1 MREYLA
7 LPDGPGGFRQG
18 STCPAVLRVPL
29 ACFWLCVRGSHPLWP
44 AFRCRS
50 ARLPQWLTAAL
61 QPRPCGRF
69 GLLRFRSPLL
79 PESLLL
85 SFPPGT
91 EMFQFPG
98 LHSLAYVF
106 GQRMARVVPVPGFP
120 IRIPTDRCA
129 LAAPRGVSPYAASFF
144 SSACQDIRHAPFFV

>member
-1 MREYLA
+1 MVQADSGRVPRAPPYS
-7 LPDGPGGFRQG
+7 GFRL
-18 STCPAVLRVPL
+18 PASSFAYGALTLSGRPSDAVPL
-29 ACFWLCVRGSHPLWP
+29 A
-44 AFRCRS
+44 FRNDI
-50 ARLPQWLTAAL
+50 PAAL

-85 SFPPGT
+85 SSPPGT

-106 GQRMARVVPVPGFP
+106 RQRMARVIPAPGFP

-129 LAAPRGVSPYAASFF
+129 LAAPRGVSPYAASFL